1 MRDGIRDDNLVG
13 EPAARLGKHRSW
25 LRYAAGGVLL
35 VAIYVAVSTIPLP
48 LPGPSGDGETLED
61 LPPLALH
68 WHVNLTITVRGELR
82 LVPARIGIAPTLWND
97 HSLDAYGLSQ
107 IGLAPLHTHAASGR
121 IHIESVV
128 VRDYTLREFF
138 AIWGQPLGP
147 NRVLDA
153 TTAPGEELVMVV
165 NDIEQA
171 VDPGLVFLDEMT
183 IHIILR

>member
-1 MRDGIRDDNLVG
+1 MRDDSSIGN
-13 EPAARLGKHRSW
+13 PAGRLGRRRSW
-25 LRYAAGGVLL
+25 LRYAAAGVLL

-68 WHVNLTITVRGELR
+68 GHVNLAITVRDELR
-82 LVPARIGIAPTLWND
+82 LVPSRIGIAPALWND

-121 IHIESVV
+121 IHIESIV

-147 NRVLDA
+147 DRVLDA
-153 TTAPGEELVMVV
+153 TTAPAEELVMVV
-165 NDIEQA
+165 DGVDQA
-171 VDPGLVFLDEMT
+171 VDPGLVFLNEMT